1 MPIHDGAGLDTL
13 EQYIYASRRQFIAR
27 RVSEIS
33 RTQKDMTRDSI
44 DLPLLASSGQGSQET
59 LCMEVPVERR
69 QKTAP
74 LGAVFGVL
82 SSAGLVALNSF
93 YGLATKPFT
102 VSSLYALAVF

>member
-1 MPIHDGAGLDTL
+1 
-13 EQYIYASRRQFIAR
+13 
-27 RVSEIS
+27 
-33 RTQKDMTRDSI
+33 
-44 DLPLLASSGQGSQET
+44 
-59 LCMEVPVERR
+59 MEV
-69 QKTAP
+69 TAP

>member
-44 DLPLLASSGQGSQET
+44 DLPLLASSGTGKPRNPMYGGA
-59 LCMEVPVERR
+59 CG
-69 QKTAP
+69 KTAEDGAS
-74 LGAVFGVL
+74 GAVFGVL